1 MWTSAECSES
11 ALERSAWLCR
21 AVPEMV
27 RMVAIPG
34 VESFAGLTA
43 QAVAQWSDQ
52 ILKERLACVHLGLA
66 QTPRAVS
73 GAWLGR
79 SSPTD
84 STRQKLHALGRIK
97 TIAVSVDES
106 RLHAADLRI
115 PGREVGEKEQPAS
128 L

>member
-1 MWTSAECSES
+1 
-11 ALERSAWLCR
+11 
-21 AVPEMV
+21 
-27 RMVAIPG
+27 MVATPG
-34 VESFAGLTA
+34 VESFAALTA
-43 QAVAQWSDQ
+43 QAAAHWSAPLQ
-52 ILKERLACVHLGLA
+52 TERLACVHLGQA
-66 QTPRAVS
+66 QTSQAVS